1 MFSLF
6 REKQQACEKVCRK
19 KKSWATNSLRFT
31 VTVAAQQQP
40 PSQLCS
46 SRAYSTPLEVDTAG
60 AAAASVAR
68 PCRFDTAAHAKCGRA
83 AWRPHELAIQLKSSG
98 IVQATTTWNKDD
110 IRLGTVCFSLGM
122 PIAGAFELA
131 GVTHVLDL
139 NSKAHTCPT
148 FFGLQSRPSSSSGM
162 S

>member
-1 MFSLF
+1 LFSLF

-83 AWRPHELAIQLKSSG
+83 APAWRPHELAIQLS
-98 IVQATTTWNKDD
+98 IVQNPRRHGIKMTPDH
-110 IRLGTVCFSLGM
+110 GTVCFSLRV
-122 PIAGAFELA
+122 PICCNLTAF
-131 GVTHVLDL
+131 VPIVF
-139 NSKAHTCPT
+139 P
-148 FFGLQSRPSSSSGM
+148 
-162 S
+162 